1 MTGEIE
7 TRILP
12 LDEPLTLPE
21 DLFLAAGFPVLD
33 SWTAL
38 MGKIYNFPVYRILAL
53 VDKKVE
59 GVLSLI
65 HIRHFVFGHY
75 LATAPF
81 ASYGGFSFSSVQV
94 RDALLAR
101 VQKLG
106 DELDV
111 EYVNVRFWDGDAA
124 PPVGWVQ
131 HPVYATYRTDLSTD
145 LDKLLASYN
154 PNHRNHVRK
163 SLKKGFSTKF
173 GGMELLDEAYEGL
186 AKSMHEL
193 GSPYHSMDYLR
204 SLVSSLD
211 GSLELAA
218 LYNAQ
223 GRLIGAGVFIFS
235 DGMATNLHANILRE
249 ARSDYAGEFL
259 YWSAITR
266 YAQKGFKTFDMGRSL
281 IGSGN
286 EVFKMKWNPEK
297 QKLAYWYYLRKMQDV
312 PSLNQKNPKFRAA
325 IWMWQRMPAFIVRL
339 IGPFL
344 IRGLA

>member
-1 MTGEIE
+1 
-7 TRILP
+7 
-12 LDEPLTLPE
+12 
-21 DLFLAAGFPVLD
+21 
-33 SWTAL
+33 
-38 MGKIYNFPVYRILAL
+38 
-53 VDKKVE
+53 
-59 GVLSLI
+59 
-65 HIRHFVFGHY
+65 
-75 LATAPF
+75 
-81 ASYGGFSFSSVQV
+81 
-94 RDALLAR
+94 
-101 VQKLG
+101 
-106 DELDV
+106 
-111 EYVNVRFWDGDAA
+111 
-124 PPVGWVQ
+124 
-131 HPVYATYRTDLSTD
+131 
-145 LDKLLASYN
+145 
-154 PNHRNHVRK
+154 
-163 SLKKGFSTKF
+163 
-173 GGMELLDEAYEGL
+173 MELLDEAYEGL